1 MTPGLPSINVNPSHI
16 AVQAH
21 NDFESA
27 RLGAFLSEVAAFLRR
42 RPNWLISF
50 HDVQSRLP
58 IEGQTYRGFQT
69 LPVAAVRGSV
79 DRYEDFSRNF
89 LPRQSYTRERWES
102 VDRANL
108 AGIDLPPIEVYKVGE
123 IFFVK
128 DGNHRVSVARQQG
141 MKFIDAMV
149 VEVQTPVPLA
159 RDADRLELLRMAEYG
174 QFLKATNLQQL
185 RPGTKIRLTELGGY
199 ERLLEHIS
207 GHRWFLGTEYG
218 RPFSWEEAVQ
228 SWHDT
233 IYKPMVDLIVD
244 HRIMHAFPGRTAAD
258 LYLWIVEHRYYL
270 SLTSGKLV
278 GGSEALSSFDRQQL
292 RPWRRAL
299 RAAYG
304 LYHQVLR
311 MLSFL
316 SRLLLRKRRR

>member
-1 MTPGLPSINVNPSHI
+1 
-16 AVQAH
+16 VQAH

-27 RLGAFLSEVAAFLRR
+27 RLGAFFSEVAALLRR
-42 RPNWLISF
+42 RPNLLISF
-50 HDVQSRLP
+50 RDVQSQFP
-58 IEGQTYRGFQT
+58 IEGQVYRGFQT
-69 LPVAAVRGSV
+69 VPVAAVRGSV

-89 LPRQSYTRERWES
+89 LPRQSHTRDRWES

-123 IFFVK
+123 IYFVK

-141 MKFIDAMV
+141 MKFIDALI

-174 QFLKATNLQQL
+174 QFLRATNLQQL

-199 ERLLEHIS
+199 EQLLEHIG

-233 IYKPMVDLIVD
+233 VYKPMVDLIVG

-270 SLTSGKLV
+270 SLTFGKLV
-278 GGSEALSSFDRQQL
+278 GGGEALSSFDREQL
-292 RPWRRAL
+292 RLWRRVL

-304 LYHQVLR
+304 LYYQVLHT
-311 MLSFL
+311 LSFL
-316 SRLLLRKRRR
+316 SPLRLRSRRRSR